1 MLSREV
7 LYPNIRHFRSV
18 FWALLSIGLLG
29 EALLVASPAN
39 AGTVSTR
46 VSLEDLVNG
55 GDVLL
60 SYGGG
65 LRFSDFAVEISGGD
79 ADISDYELKGNFK
92 GFTVYG
98 GGIGKQTETI
108 DIRLTYNVET
118 LRLDHRLIAVGLS
131 WYKWNLYGGNSASIE
146 VFGSEGQVI
155 ASGTR
160 LEDRNIFH
168 REYLYFSEL
177 VASAR
182 VTEVITIDPSSK
194 GKHWKLN
201 RRFKIKKG
209 FAPVPEP
216 NTALMVGFGIVGI
229 AGYARKRRREVAHRT
244 SPRST
249 VVRDTSKSRPRHSL
263 RPRFAVCTQ
272 KRLPMS
278 FN

>member
-1 MLSREV
+1 MLNCEV
-7 LYPNIRHFRSV
+7 QYPNFRR
-18 FWALLSIGLLG
+18 FWSAFLGLLSIGLLG
-29 EALLVASPAN
+29 DALLVASTAS

-60 SYGGG
+60 SYGGS

-79 ADISDYELKGNFK
+79 VDISDYELKGSFK
-92 GFTVYG
+92 GFTIYG
-98 GGIGKQTETI
+98 DDIDKQTETI

-131 WYKWNLYGGNSASIE
+131 FYKWNTHGGGNSASIE

-160 LEDRNIFH
+160 LEDWNIFH
-168 REYLYFSEL
+168 REYHYFSEL

-182 VTEVITIDPSSK
+182 VTELITIDPSRK
-194 GKHWKLN
+194 WKHWKLN
-201 RRFKIKKG
+201 RRFKAKDG
-209 FAPVPEP
+209 FAPIPEP
-216 NTALMVGFGIVGI
+216 NTALMFGFGIAGI

-244 SPRST
+244 SPRLT
-249 VVRDTSKSRPRHSL
+249 AVRDTSKSEPRHSL
-263 RPRFAVCTQ
+263 RP
-272 KRLPMS
+272 
-278 FN
+278 